1 MCKLTIEIMDLLS
14 DGEWHVPKE
23 IIDRACAMTTS
34 KSGNAYVAFYNMTEA
49 TRLIASSLAAL
60 TMTTTTTTAWEWS
73 ALGLVATTTWR

>member
-49 TRLIASSLAAL
+49 I
-60 TMTTTTTTAWEWS
+60 
-73 ALGLVATTTWR
+73 